1 MNAWRRLRPVAA
13 ALCFGAALAGTAQAG
28 PAEDELWACTSEL
41 MRQMPSWR
49 AMRDAR
55 IEMQQKGFRVISK
68 EQEGYP
74 FRGRTV
80 IAYGFQITGDNKAH
94 SIRCTDDVIR
104 SAAPAAASGAQ
115 FAQPTFGVAQ
125 PSARFVQPL
134 EGQFAQ
140 PSTQAAQPGIAQ
152 PTRRRA
158 KVTNAKRAKQTS
170 VAGQQT
176 SPAAAVQ

>member
-1 MNAWRRLRPVAA
+1 MNAWRCLRPVAA
-13 ALCFGAALAGTAQAG
+13 AVCIGAALAGTAQAG

-94 SIRCTDDVIR
+94 SIRCTDDMIR
-104 SAAPAAASGAQ
+104 SAAASGAQ

-125 PSARFVQPL
+125 PSAQFVQPL
-134 EGQFAQ
+134 GGQFAQ
-140 PSTQAAQPGIAQ
+140 PSAQAAQPGIAQ

-158 KVTNAKRAKQTS
+158 KVTKAKRTS
-170 VAGQQT
+170 VAGQQA
-176 SPAAAVQ
+176 SPAAAAQ